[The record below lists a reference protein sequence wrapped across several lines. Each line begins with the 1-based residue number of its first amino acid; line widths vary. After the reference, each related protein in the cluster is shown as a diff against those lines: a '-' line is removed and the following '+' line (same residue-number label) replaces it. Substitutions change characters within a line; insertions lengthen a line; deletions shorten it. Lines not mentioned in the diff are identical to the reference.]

1 MYPHE
6 VTDDYGALSVGVS
19 TYLVIFGLVLLLL
32 VIAFIR
38 ESAANARHNRE
49 TQRQMIEALGQ
60 MAALRVA
67 SGEGPHGPAVQE
79 SHAVGVPVLGG
90 GGKGPLPPEGPMDRL
105 VKKTKDALR
114 RLVPPGRPEQW
125 ISYVGD
131 LQSLLNRMPH
141 KALGGLS
148 PQQVAMGGAQPF
160 LPHLFAGKQW
170 DSNSQTWWDILEA
183 LRFLRTITE
192 IAGEVSEVKQ
202 KIAYDAAVM
211 HHAPYKVG
219 DWCLVYHNERAS
231 SLDSFFRGPYLITD
245 VQVDVR
251 GDPSGFYSVAPLLAN
266 DTLSKDVLEVHA
278 ARLWPFNGERTSSCA
293 EHWKRLPEGFGVV
306 QDILNHRLHA
316 RGAQV
321 LVRYYMVPR
330 PTWEF
335 TSSMREPH
343 LGWNSIYKAYCE
355 THGLPL
361 EGGPQWHN
369 AREDHNGSA

>member
-1 MYPHE
+1 
-6 VTDDYGALSVGVS
+6 VGGTAVGGAVHGMPAAVS
-19 TYLVIFGLVLLLL
+19 AASAKRSITVDRGTAYNSKGRGLV
-32 VIAFIR
+32 
-38 ESAANARHNRE
+38 E
-49 TQRQMIEALGQ
+49 
-60 MAALRVA
+60 
-67 SGEGPHGPAVQE
+67 
-79 SHAVGVPVLGG
+79 
-90 GGKGPLPPEGPMDRL
+90 RL

>member
-1 MYPHE
+1 
-6 VTDDYGALSVGVS
+6 
-19 TYLVIFGLVLLLL
+19 
-32 VIAFIR
+32 
-38 ESAANARHNRE
+38 
-49 TQRQMIEALGQ
+49 
-60 MAALRVA
+60 
-67 SGEGPHGPAVQE
+67 
-79 SHAVGVPVLGG
+79 
-90 GGKGPLPPEGPMDRL
+90 
-105 VKKTKDALR
+105 
-114 RLVPPGRPEQW
+114 
-125 ISYVGD
+125 
-131 LQSLLNRMPH
+131 
-141 KALGGLS
+141 
-148 PQQVAMGGAQPF
+148 
-160 LPHLFAGKQW
+160 
-170 DSNSQTWWDILEA
+170 
-183 LRFLRTITE
+183 
-192 IAGEVSEVKQ
+192 
-202 KIAYDAAVM
+202 
-211 HHAPYKVG
+211 
-219 DWCLVYHNERAS
+219 
-231 SLDSFFRGPYLITD
+231 